1 MVILSIPVVW
11 TNKEVPNN
19 FKTIVL
25 FWLILK
31 DWLKTVHTFVATF
44 GEVPITI
51 SSIIML
57 IGLMLEADLE
67 QYIKERV
74 YVPDAK

>member
-1 MVILSIPVVW
+1 MPVVKS
-11 TNKEVPNN
+11 NKDVPNN
-19 FKTIVL
+19 FKTIIL

-31 DWLKTVHTFVATF
+31 YWLKTVHTFVAIF

-74 YVPDAK
+74 HVPDVK